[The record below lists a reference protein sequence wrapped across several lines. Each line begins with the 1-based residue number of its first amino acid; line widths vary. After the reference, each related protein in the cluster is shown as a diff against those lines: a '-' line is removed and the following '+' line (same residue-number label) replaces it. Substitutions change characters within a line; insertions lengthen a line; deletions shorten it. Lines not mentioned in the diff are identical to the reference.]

1 MYKAIDNGNLK
12 IEFSQ
17 NEIDEAI
24 SIIDE
29 ERNRIL
35 KNTKLK

>member
-1 MYKAIDNGNLK
+1 MCNTIDNGDSK

-24 SIIDE
+24 DIIDE
-29 ERNRIL
+29 ERKRII
-35 KNTKLK
+35 KNLN

>member
-1 MYKAIDNGNLK
+1 MYKAIDSNILSP
-12 IEFSQ
+12 EFSQ

-29 ERNRIL
+29 ERKRIL
-35 KNTKLK
+35 SHQN

>member
-1 MYKAIDNGNLK
+1 MYNAIDNGDSK

-24 SIIDE
+24 DIIDE
-29 ERNRIL
+29 ERKRII
-35 KNTKLK
+35 KNLN

>member
-1 MYKAIDNGNLK
+1 MYNAIDNGDLK

-24 SIIDE
+24 DIIDE
-29 ERNRIL
+29 ERKRII
-35 KNTKLK
+35 KNLN

>member
-1 MYKAIDNGNLK
+1 MFKAIDNNILSP
-12 IEFSQ
+12 EFSQ

-29 ERNRIL
+29 ERKRIL
-35 KNTKLK
+35 HNKK

>member
-1 MYKAIDNGNLK
+1 MYNAIDNGDLK

-24 SIIDE
+24 SIIE
-29 ERNRIL
+29 AERKRIT
-35 KNTKLK
+35 KNLN